1 MNHDHCTVLACKV
14 YLYVINIYNTD
25 LASSKGFAAY
35 GHFLAFFIFHA
46 DIYGVRMNICFLLIW
61 SEREFQ
67 TFFMSNIKR
76 ISDAHIISRESHN
89 TTQQSSVS
97 TVTMVS
103 FCKRA
108 VQDEVGSL

>member
-1 MNHDHCTVLACKV
+1 MSAAPVRF
-14 YLYVINIYNTD
+14 
-25 LASSKGFAAY
+25 ASGGRGYDTRNCASVTKEAA
-35 GHFLAFFIFHA
+35 
-46 DIYGVRMNICFLLIW
+46 MEKLIW